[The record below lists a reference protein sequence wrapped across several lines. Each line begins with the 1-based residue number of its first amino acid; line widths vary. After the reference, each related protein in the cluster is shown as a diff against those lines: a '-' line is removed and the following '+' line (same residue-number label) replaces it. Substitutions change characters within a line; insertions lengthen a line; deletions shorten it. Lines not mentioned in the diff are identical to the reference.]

1 MMVPSKSL
9 LAFAG
14 LALAGLAS
22 AQTQQSQE
30 LRVGPV
36 YKGTYYA
43 PTGKFVRE
51 GQVDKV
57 ATLVSCYIDTDATG
71 FFGVGALTNK
81 GDEWLDW
88 GIVGGTSGID
98 CALVNSAIL
107 GQFAFAYA
115 TGTLD
120 VLSGGPGQ
128 TIGVNF
134 YSGTVGTSGDS
145 ANQSCVYSACFSG
158 LPGHNGNTAF
168 GTGWVITVS
177 LTGGSEVCLPDG
189 PFGFGLQQGDNGS
202 FFGGA
207 FANGGPL
214 NVQAGA
220 GTNFAP
226 DSNGNIDFFS
236 VWSPDSKTGT
246 LVGNTFGFGASDH
259 AAWYLTLSKANLA
272 TAARAVV
279 RNPRTNQTSY
289 TLSGSPG
296 RLGGSAG
303 IGIANVS
310 GHRTNYLIV
319 GIGPVS
325 SPLGRCTWPA
335 GRSLQG
341 RFLYCGTILDVIFL
355 GPNPTLL
362 PALPNPKDVSL
373 CGLTVCTQAVHL
385 GGVRPYCLSNAID
398 VTFGG

>member
-14 LALAGLAS
+14 FALAGLAS

-30 LRVGPV
+30 FRVGPV

-57 ATLVSCYIDTDATG
+57 STTVTCYTDTDATG

-88 GIVGGTSGID
+88 GIVGGTSGTD
-98 CALVNSAIL
+98 CSSVVNSAIL
-107 GQFAFAYA
+107 AQFLFGYA
-115 TGTLD
+115 TGSLD

-128 TIGVNF
+128 TIAVNF

-145 ANQSCVYSACFSG
+145 ANQNCVYSACFSG

-168 GTGWVITVS
+168 GTGWIITVS

-207 FANGGPL
+207 FANSGPL

-259 AAWYLTLSKANLA
+259 AAWYLTLAKANLG
-272 TAARAVV
+272 TLARNVR
-279 RNPRTNQTSY
+279 RNPAANQNSF
-289 TLSGSPG
+289 TLSGAPG
-296 RLGGSAG
+296 RLGGTTNLS
-303 IGIANVS
+303 INNTS
-310 GHRTNYLIV
+310 GHRQNFLIL
-319 GIGPVS
+319 GIGPIS
-325 SPLGRCTWPA
+325 RRLGTCVT
-335 GRSLQG
+335 GSVT
-341 RFLYCGTILDVIFL
+341 LYCGTILDVILL
-355 GPNPTLL
+355 GPNPTNF
-362 PALPNPKDVSL
+362 AGAPNPKDVSL
-373 CGLTVCTQAVHL
+373 CGLTICTQALHL
-385 GGVRPYCLSNAID
+385 GGVRPYCLSNANDI
-398 VTFGG
+398 TFGG